1 MISHLKIIF
10 GVIIAPIVVGVLI
23 VVFASNQKPTKY
35 TIRIPNGSHGSEYN
49 TNNYILNGNCITFKN
64 ECGCKDEKTVTV
76 CGNYTI
82 ITR

>member
-1 MISHLKIIF
+1 MSKVVIVAL
-10 GVIIAPIVVGVLI
+10 GVSILIAVV
-23 VVFASNQKPTKY
+23 ASSIQKPTKY
-35 TIRIPNGSHGSEYN
+35 AIRVPHGSNYSNYN
-49 TNNYILNGNCITFKN
+49 TNSYISNGNCITFKN